1 MTNSLY
7 FPVLANML
15 QHQLK
20 SHKLSRFAW
29 PSKREQQEYASRVQE
44 KYPLIEGRF
53 GFVDGKN
60 FKVQEPSSEIDLQN
74 AMYNGRLHSALITG
88 VLCFSVDGL
97 LIWAKHNCV
106 GSWNDGDMS
115 RELQEK
121 LIDEHYCDEE

>member
-1 MTNSLY
+1 MAIQEGTAR
-7 FPVLANML
+7 VC
-15 QHQLK
+15 LK
-20 SHKLSRFAW
+20 SAGEVSSHK
-29 PSKREQQEYASRVQE
+29 
-44 KYPLIEGRF
+44 
-53 GFVDGKN
+53 GKIN